1 MTSNTRSIKYFG
13 PYFDE
18 TCLLQGLGV
27 LRKLI
32 EVGSGK
38 MSSSFLHHSV
48 ALLRLYPQVD
58 LMYKSLLLLSTHL
71 VMGVVRSCNDKI
83 QVLDFDHYTRRSCK
97 LYICIRLLSISL
109 SKTMHLSFSFGK
121 YT

>member
-1 MTSNTRSIKYFG
+1 MTSNTCSIKYFG
-13 PYFDE
+13 PSFDE
-18 TCLLQGLGV
+18 TRLLQGLGV

-38 MSSSFLHHSV
+38 MNSSFLHHSV

-71 VMGVVRSCNDKI
+71 VMGVVRSGNDKI
-83 QVLDFDHYTRRSCK
+83 QVLDFDTYTCRSCK
-97 LYICIRLLSISL
+97 LY
-109 SKTMHLSFSFGK
+109 MH
-121 YT
+121 